1 MKKKIDYYKIAPEGL
16 KIMMDMEKYIKN
28 IDLPSNL
35 KELIKIRVSQINGC
49 AFCVNMHSSDANK
62 LGETDQRIYCLSAW
76 RDCEFYSDAEKA
88 ALLLA
93 EHITLISEKHVPTSV
108 YEEASKYFTD
118 KEYVNLVLCINQIN
132 SWNRISISMGNT
144 AK

>member
-1 MKKKIDYYKIAPEGL
+1 MKKKIDYYNIAPKGL
-16 KIMMDMEKYIKN
+16 KIMMDMEKHIN
-28 IDLPSNL
+28 SVALPSNL

-49 AFCVNMHSSDANK
+49 AYCLNMHSADAK
-62 LGETDQRIYCLSAW
+62 KSGEIDQRIYCLSAW
-76 RDCEFYSDAEKA
+76 RDCEFYSDTEKA

-108 YEEASKYFTD
+108 YEEVSKYFTD
-118 KEYVNLVLCINQIN
+118 EEYVNLVLCINQIN
-132 SWNRISISMGNT
+132 SWNRISISMGNS